1 MNQQR
6 LFGEPVPDVRAT
18 RTFELSHA
26 RSTDP
31 STSSRAAEH
40 VAYKVGSYKARLL
53 AVYRANPDGLTDD
66 EAGLLA
72 GLPAGAW
79 KRCSDLRN
87 EGAIEPVGEKMGRN
101 RTPVMVCAA
110 TTEREDR

>member
-1 MNQQR
+1 MPNQQQ

-40 VAYKVGSYKARLL
+40 VAYKVGSHKARLL
-53 AVYRANPDGLTDD
+53 AEYRKHPMGLTDD
-66 EAGLLA
+66 EAAAAA

-79 KRCSDLRN
+79 KRCSDLRAD
-87 EGAIEPVGEKMGRN
+87 GAISVVGEKMGRHG
-101 RTPVMVCAA
+101 TPVGICAV
-110 TTEREDR
+110 TS

>member
-1 MNQQR
+1 MNQQQ

-79 KRCSDLRN
+79 KRCSDLRAD
-87 EGAIEPVGEKMGRN
+87 GAIVVVGEKQGRHG
-101 RTPVMVCAA
+101 TPVRICAVA
-110 TTEREDR
+110 S